1 MIASRLPGRTDNE
14 IKNIWHTHFK
24 KRLSRKSRP
33 EPEPQSEARTYA
45 AESSL
50 EDYTNSEANSPTPS
64 SSEVSSATTPTACT
78 TAEHLPQAE
87 MDESFWSEVLS
98 GNDWGA
104 TSDLLTG
111 SSDSSLQIS
120 DSVVSWYL
128 NEDGGMDFWYNLFN
142 KAEDIVKFPD
152 F

>member
-14 IKNIWHTHFK
+14 IKNIWHTHLK
-24 KRLSRKSRP
+24 KRLSKKSRP
-33 EPEPQSEARTYA
+33 EPESEARTYA

-50 EDYTNSEANSPTPS
+50 EEYTNSEANSPTPS
-64 SSEVSSATTPTACT
+64 SSEVSSATTTTACT

-98 GNDWGA
+98 GNEWGA

-111 SSDSSLQIS
+111 SSDSSLQFS
-120 DSVVSWYL
+120 DSVVGSYL

-142 KAEDIVKFPD
+142 RAEDIVKLPEF
-152 F
+152 

>member
-1 MIASRLPGRTDNE
+1 
-14 IKNIWHTHFK
+14 
-24 KRLSRKSRP
+24 
-33 EPEPQSEARTYA
+33 
-45 AESSL
+45 
-50 EDYTNSEANSPTPS
+50 
-64 SSEVSSATTPTACT
+64 
-78 TAEHLPQAE
+78 

-111 SSDSSLQIS
+111 SSDSSLPIS
-120 DSVVSWYL
+120 DSVVGWYL
-128 NEDGGMDFWYNLFN
+128 NEDGGMDFWYNLFD